1 MKNFWNDFGKPILV
15 LTLISLVISAALA
28 LTDNKTAPIIAA
40 AEKAKAEA
48 ARMEVLP
55 EADAFSPLS
64 LDGLPTSVTE
74 VFRAENGAGLV
85 FMLSTKGYGGEI
97 KLICGIDGEGRL
109 VATSTLSQS
118 ETQGL
123 GTKITLPGFTD
134 QFVGKDTGLQGVD
147 TISGATI
154 SSKAYINAIQ
164 DAFIA
169 YELAKE
175 AE

>member
-28 LTDNKTAPIIAA
+28 FTDSKTAPIITAT
-40 AEKAKAEA
+40 EKAKAEA

-55 EADAFSPLS
+55 EADAFVPLS
-64 LDGLPTSVTE
+64 LEGLPASVTE
-74 VFRAENGAGLV
+74 VFRAENGAGFV

-97 KLICGIDGEGRL
+97 KLICGIDGAGTL

-134 QFVGKDTGLQGVD
+134 QFVGKDAGLEGVD

-154 SSKAYINAIQ
+154 SSKAYIKAIQ

>member
-28 LTDNKTAPIIAA
+28 LTDAKTAPIIAA
-40 AEKAKAEA
+40 TEKAKAEA

-55 EADAFSPLS
+55 EADAFSLLS
-64 LDGLPTSVTE
+64 LEGLPAGVSE
-74 VFRAENGAGLV
+74 AYRADNGAGIV
-85 FMLSTKGYGGEI
+85 FMLTTKGYGGEI
-97 KLICGIDGEGRL
+97 KLICGIDGTGKL
-109 VATSTLSQS
+109 VASRTLSQS

-123 GTKITLPGFTD
+123 GTKITLPAFTD
-134 QFVGKDTGLQGVD
+134 QFVGKDAELQGVD
-147 TISGATI
+147 AISGATI
-154 SSKAYINAIQ
+154 SSTAYIGAIKNAF
-164 DAFIA
+164 AA